1 MDVFIQA
8 WPPFIAVRTVRILY
22 ALRGKG
28 LFGVRARNACLL
40 EAFFPGSIWPAAM
53 LDLRLLSH
61 VGPVG
66 SDRVKL
72 VLDKQYAML

>member
-1 MDVFIQA
+1 MLSTEKV
-8 WPPFIAVRTVRILY
+8 
-22 ALRGKG
+22 
-28 LFGVRARNACLL
+28 CLASVL
-40 EAFFPGSIWPAAM
+40 VMHVYWRLFFPGSIWPAAM

-61 VGPVG
+61 VGRVG